1 MLQRISEII
10 SVKRPFY
17 VLLLMGLLLSCR
29 SEIYF
34 EGAYCIENV
43 NVIDPLEGLKK
54 GVNVVVKG
62 NKIHRIGKV
71 GELKLSPKNIIIEG
85 TDKYLIPGLWDSHV
99 HFYFD
104 QQLALHM
111 PELFLSNGITSVRD
125 TGGAFHYMDSIR
137 QNALM
142 HPKTH
147 PRVKIAGP
155 LIDGN
160 FNVYNGSVLPELS
173 IRTRDVRESIA
184 ETEKL
189 VAKGVDFLKAYEMLS
204 PEQFEAIAAIAARE
218 KLRLAGHVPLS
229 MEITHAI
236 SLGLNSLEHIK
247 NLELE
252 AVKNSDSML
261 LARRNMLQ
269 NKSLLSGRQL
279 RANIHRAQKQFAVD
293 HIAPD
298 AYQNILDTIKKYDS
312 YQVPTLSIYK
322 VPIYKIFREPFW
334 RKSFELLPKTSRD
347 QWEKNVASS
356 NQEIN
361 PQQKKFSDWI
371 QKTTGAMAEAE
382 IPLMAGTD
390 TPLGYLT
397 PGFSLHYE
405 LELMVESGL
414 TELQALATATL
425 QPAKYFRME
434 DSLGLVKKD
443 YIADLILLNE
453 NPLED
458 IARTKDIFAVI
469 KDGNFIDKARL
480 DQLQKE
486 ISEGLSVSA
495 LDQ

>member
-1 MLQRISEII
+1 MQRISGII
-10 SVKRPFY
+10 SVKHPFY
-17 VLLLMGLLLSCR
+17 GLLLMGLLLSCR

-71 GELKLSPKNIIIEG
+71 GELKLSPKNLIIEG

-261 LARRNMLQ
+261 LVRRNMLQ

-293 HIAPD
+293 HISPMLTKTFWIPSK
-298 AYQNILDTIKKYDS
+298 NMILI
-312 YQVPTLSIYK
+312 
-322 VPIYKIFREPFW
+322 RC
-334 RKSFELLPKTSRD
+334 
-347 QWEKNVASS
+347 
-356 NQEIN
+356 
-361 PQQKKFSDWI
+361 
-371 QKTTGAMAEAE
+371 
-382 IPLMAGTD
+382 
-390 TPLGYLT
+390 
-397 PGFSLHYE
+397 
-405 LELMVESGL
+405 
-414 TELQALATATL
+414 
-425 QPAKYFRME
+425 YFIH
-434 DSLGLVKKD
+434 L
-443 YIADLILLNE
+443 
-453 NPLED
+453 
-458 IARTKDIFAVI
+458 
-469 KDGNFIDKARL
+469 
-480 DQLQKE
+480 
-486 ISEGLSVSA
+486 
-495 LDQ
+495 

>member
-1 MLQRISEII
+1 MLQCISGII
-10 SVKRPFY
+10 SVKYPFY
-17 VLLLMGLLLSCR
+17 GFLMIGLLLSCR

-34 EGAYCIENV
+34 EGAYCIKNV

-71 GELKLSPKNIIIEG
+71 GELKLSPKNVIIEG
-85 TDKYLIPGLWDSHV
+85 KDKYLIPGLWDSHV

-189 VAKGVDFLKAYEMLS
+189 VVKGVDFLKAYEMLS

-261 LARRNMLQ
+261 LARRDMLH

-293 HIAPD
+293 HIAPYT
-298 AYQNILDTIKKYDS
+298 YQNILDTIKKYNS

-334 RKSFELLPKTSRD
+334 RKSFELLPKTTRD
-347 QWEKNVASS
+347 QWEKSLLGS
-356 NQEIN
+356 NDKIN
-361 PQQKKFSDWI
+361 QAQKAFSDWI
-371 QKTTGAMAEAE
+371 QKTTGAMAKAE

-414 TELQALATATL
+414 TELQALTTATL
-425 QPAKYFRME
+425 QPSKYFRME

-453 NPLED
+453 NPLEE

-486 ISEGLSVSA
+486 ISEGISVSA

>member
-1 MLQRISEII
+1 MMQRISGII
-10 SVKRPFY
+10 SVKHPFY
-17 VLLLMGLLLSCR
+17 GLLLMGLLLSCR

-71 GELKLSPKNIIIEG
+71 GELKLSPKNLIIEG

-261 LARRNMLQ
+261 LVRRNMLQ

-293 HIAPD
+293 HISPD

-443 YIADLILLNE
+443 YIADLILLNK

-480 DQLQKE
+480 DQIQKE

>member
-1 MLQRISEII
+1 MQRISGII
-10 SVKRPFY
+10 SVERPFY
-17 VLLLMGLLLSCR
+17 GLLLMGLLLSCR

-71 GELKLSPKNIIIEG
+71 GELKLSPKNLIIEG
-85 TDKYLIPGLWDSHV
+85 NDKYLIPGLWDSHV

-261 LARRNMLQ
+261 LVRRNMLQ

-434 DSLGLVKKD
+434 DSLGLIKKD
-443 YIADLILLNE
+443 YVADLILLNE

-480 DQLQKE
+480 DQIQKE

>member
-1 MLQRISEII
+1 MLQRISGII

-261 LARRNMLQ
+261 LVRRNMLQ